1 MRKKGLLI
9 STAVSTLLYFTL
21 PGDLGRLDMLCI
33 IIATFVGVWA
43 ASLPIEDLKRK
54 RKETN
59 NAFARMR
66 NDRPASVLIG
76 SDGWLM
82 VEVPHEELKPA
93 K

>member
-1 MRKKGLLI
+1 MRKKGILI
-9 STAVSTLLYFTL
+9 STAVSMLLYFTL

-59 NAFARMR
+59 DAFERMR
-66 NDRPASVLIG
+66 NERPASVLTG
-76 SDGWLM
+76 SSGWKM
-82 VEVPHEELKPA
+82 VEISAEELLA